1 MAALK
6 IIISA
11 CKEKAKKRYTF
22 RVAKNINKTTRG
34 SNEDY
39 IEIWEQIITRNG
51 PSYKIN
57 KDHPIIKT
65 LKKSINSTVKNKDLG
80 LAVNKLLDSV
90 LSNIENMVRIPIS
103 GSIAEYSESTF
114 IPQEPYENEEQKKKD
129 LKLLKEPLEKLGF
142 NESEIEDILQKT
154 II

>member
-1 MAALK
+1 L
-6 IIISA
+6 
-11 CKEKAKKRYTF
+11 
-22 RVAKNINKTTRG
+22 
-34 SNEDY
+34 
-39 IEIWEQIITRNG
+39 
-51 PSYKIN
+51 YKIN

-65 LKKSINSTVKNKDLG
+65 LKDSILTTARNKDLG
-80 LAVNKLLDSV
+80 VALNKLLDSV
-90 LSNIENMVRIPIS
+90 LSNIENMARIPIS
-103 GSIAEYSESTF
+103 NSIAEYSESTF